1 MKINLRS
8 NYDSFPKE
16 YGTGSGTVNFY
27 VDNNVYYLEDMSD
40 EKGIALLVEPRAII
54 PGTYNWMQQKYKQF
68 KYVFTFDS
76 RLLSTLP
83 NAKMLIYGQ
92 ITAEFPDDPK
102 DKNISM
108 VCSNKAFCDGH
119 INRQRVANSLKG
131 LIDTYGK
138 FDGGNFADDK
148 DIYSGY
154 RFNVAMENYS
164 DGYYFTEKICNCL
177 ASKVVPIYWG
187 CPHIAEYFNMDG
199 IIRANTVD
207 EIKGLV
213 EKVLQ
218 DPEGEYNK
226 RLDALED
233 NFNRVQK
240 YRSYAK
246 LFLETY
252 SDLLEDI
259 ANGA

>member
-1 MKINLRS
+1 MKIKLRS
-8 NYDSFPKE
+8 CYDSFPPS
-16 YGTGSGTVNFY
+16 YGSGEGTINFY
-27 VDNNVYYLEDMSD
+27 VDNNVYYLEDKKD
-40 EKGIALLVEPRAII
+40 DKGIALLVEPRAII
-54 PGTYNWMQQKYKQF
+54 PGTYNWIEQKYNHF

-76 RLLSTLP
+76 KLLSILP
-83 NAKMLIYGQ
+83 NAKKLIYGQ

-108 VCSNKAFCDGH
+108 VCSNKGFCDGH
-119 INRQRVANSLKG
+119 LNRQRVARSLQG
-131 LIDTYGK
+131 IIDTKGK
-138 FDGGNFADDK
+138 FNGGPFCDDK

-177 ASKVVPIYWG
+177 ASKTVPIYYG
-187 CPHIAEYFNMDG
+187 CPHISEYFNMDG
-199 IIRANTVD
+199 IIQVGCSMDIARVVKQ
-207 EIKGLV
+207 I
-213 EKVLQ
+213 LQ

-226 RLDALED
+226 RLEAIED
-233 NFNRVQK
+233 NFKRVQK

-252 SDLLEDI
+252 GDLLEEL
-259 ANGA
+259 ANDT